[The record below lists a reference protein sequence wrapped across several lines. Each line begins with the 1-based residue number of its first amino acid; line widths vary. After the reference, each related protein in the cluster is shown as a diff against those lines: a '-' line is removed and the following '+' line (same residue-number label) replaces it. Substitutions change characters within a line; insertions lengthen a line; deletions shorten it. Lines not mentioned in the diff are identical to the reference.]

1 MLTGKRKKAQLSSS
15 SSPEIDQKKT
25 KQTDFSEEN
34 PFFILAEKDEMASSE
49 ESSVAQVRDTLQNKL
64 SEFISAELEKMKV
77 GLHSLIRE
85 AIEEETEKLND
96 RM

>member
-1 MLTGKRKKAQLSSS
+1 
-15 SSPEIDQKKT
+15 
-25 KQTDFSEEN
+25 
-34 PFFILAEKDEMASSE
+34 MASSE

-96 RM
+96 RMETLEEANGTLKNELQAAKKTLLEQSDRQKEL